1 MICIYIYIFF
11 FFFFPLT
18 DPTSGNS
25 IDYTYDKLG
34 VVHSYCVEL
43 RPGEEDR
50 QGFFASACE
59 ISQTGR
65 EILVAFRAITPILAK
80 QTETVDKAIFRIRKN
95 KRKKWK
101 RREKNRRRKERNDD
115 STTGWLRILS
125 LLEGLDGVMAL
136 RLTVKIW

>member
-1 MICIYIYIFF
+1 MYIYIYF

-50 QGFFASACE
+50 QGFLPL
-59 ISQTGR
+59 
-65 EILVAFRAITPILAK
+65 LVKSVKLG
-80 QTETVDKAIFRIRKN
+80 
-95 KRKKWK
+95 
-101 RREKNRRRKERNDD
+101 EKF
-115 STTGWLRILS
+115 WW
-125 LLEGLDGVMAL
+125 
-136 RLTVKIW
+136 RLGP

>member
-1 MICIYIYIFF
+1 MICIYIYFF
-11 FFFFPLT
+11 SFFFPWQILLVEIQST
-18 DPTSGNS
+18 ILMTNLAWFIHIVWSWDQEKK
-25 IDYTYDKLG
+25 IDK
-34 VVHSYCVEL
+34 V
-43 RPGEEDR
+43 
-50 QGFFASACE
+50 FFASACE

>member
-50 QGFFASACE
+50 PGFFASACE
-59 ISQTGR
+59 IIQTGR
-65 EILVAFRAITPILAK
+65 EILLAFRAITPILAK